1 MIFVYLFLVKGI
13 ALNPWVVVVVV
24 VGFGVF
30 LWRRLL
36 VGLS

>member
-24 VGFGVF
+24 GFGVF